1 MEAVVVAV
9 VTGVFAVL
17 AILVEKGRKENK
29 RDHGNVMDRLDLVS
43 SEIRKDIRQV
53 RYELNDHA
61 NGPAHNTKPVVPASI
76 YGRDSDSRVLHQA
89 NRT

>member
-17 AILVEKGRKENK
+17 VVLVEKGRKENK

-53 RYELNDHA
+53 RYEMNDHA
-61 NGPAHNTKPVVPASI
+61 NGPAHNTKPAVPAKI
-76 YGRDSDSRVLHQA
+76 PLKKRPKAG
-89 NRT
+89 

>member
-17 AILVEKGRKENK
+17 AILVEKGLKENK

-61 NGPAHNTKPVVPASI
+61 NGPAHNTKPAVSAKIPLKKRPKA
-76 YGRDSDSRVLHQA
+76 G
-89 NRT
+89 